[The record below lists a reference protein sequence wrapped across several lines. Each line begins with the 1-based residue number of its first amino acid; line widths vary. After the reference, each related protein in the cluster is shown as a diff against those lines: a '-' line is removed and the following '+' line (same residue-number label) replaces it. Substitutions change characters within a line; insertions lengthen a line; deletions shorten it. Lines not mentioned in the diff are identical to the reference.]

1 MKQELIGTPHFSIL
15 LSLPSLIFYS
25 FPWLRP
31 TAVLPP
37 PVQERLGLTIK
48 AHVLLSFSART
59 ILFLSLSIP
68 IFYSLWSPSEVL
80 SLFTFVL
87 TAQDIFKRRS
97 CSALFHFVSSLFP
110 SPSQSLYPCSSTCT
124 NLSGFRRSS
133 ITISLLYILF
143 SYSLSLDVSLKG
155 TIDFWQRDFA
165 YLLALKK
172 WLIVL
177 YERVEQRRRVS
188 GVDRWWMMTLEGF
201 AWRWRRGL

>member
-1 MKQELIGTPHFSIL
+1 MIAPHSSPPSSGSRKVGSYDQSTRSSFLFCSNNSLFISLNSHFL
-15 LSLPSLIFYS
+15 LSLKSLWSLVSFHFRPHCSRYLQTKIMLRS
-25 FPWLRP
+25 FPLC
-31 TAVLPP
+31 
-37 PVQERLGLTIK
+37 
-48 AHVLLSFSART
+48 
-59 ILFLSLSIP
+59 LFSLSIS
-68 IFYSLWSPSEVL
+68 ISKSLPCTVL
-80 SLFTFVL
+80 YV
-87 TAQDIFKRRS
+87 KS
-97 CSALFHFVSSLFP
+97 CIAFLLNVNIWTCS
-110 SPSQSLYPCSSTCT
+110 PCSSTCT